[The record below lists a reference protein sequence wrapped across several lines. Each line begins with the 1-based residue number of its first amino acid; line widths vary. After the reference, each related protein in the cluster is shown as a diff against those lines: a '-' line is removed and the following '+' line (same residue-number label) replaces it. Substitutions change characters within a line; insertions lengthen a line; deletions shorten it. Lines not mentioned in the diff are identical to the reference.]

1 MQVRKF
7 EGADGLVLAGEVA
20 GDPRR
25 GVVLLAH
32 GGGQTRHAWKNTA
45 RSLADVG
52 WRAVSID
59 LRGHGDSDWS
69 PTGDYA
75 IESFAAD
82 LIKVA
87 ASLDARPHLI
97 GASLGGIA
105 GIAVETSLAPG
116 TFASLTLVDVTPRMD
131 RAGAEKI
138 MGFMRQRLDDG
149 FASLDDAAD
158 AIAAYLP
165 HRPRPPTGAGLKK
178 NLRLH
183 PDGRY
188 RWHWDPKFAT
198 GMDRRRERAPG
209 GEQEE
214 RLHRLAVPVHLIRG
228 AMSELVTPE
237 AAAEFIRLVPHARYT
252 DVAGAGHMVAGDKN
266 DAFAAAAIAFLDGQS
281 GR

>member
-45 RSLADVG
+45 RLLAESG
-52 WRAVSID
+52 WRAVAID
-59 LRGHGDSDWS
+59 LRGHGESDWS
-69 PTGDYA
+69 PIGDYA

-87 ASLDARPHLI
+87 ASLDTRPHLI

-105 GIAVETSLAPG
+105 GLAVETSLAPG
-116 TFASLTLVDVTPRMD
+116 TFSTLTLVDVTPRMD

-138 MGFMRQRLDDG
+138 MGFMRQRLEEG

-158 AIAAYLP
+158 AVAAYLP
-165 HRPRPPTGAGLKK
+165 HRPRPPTRAGLKK

-183 PDGRY
+183 PDGSY

-198 GMDRRRERAPG
+198 GMDRRRERAPE

-214 RLHRLAVPVHLIRG
+214 RLYRLAIPVHLIRG
-228 AMSELVTPE
+228 AMSELVSPE

-281 GR
+281 GG